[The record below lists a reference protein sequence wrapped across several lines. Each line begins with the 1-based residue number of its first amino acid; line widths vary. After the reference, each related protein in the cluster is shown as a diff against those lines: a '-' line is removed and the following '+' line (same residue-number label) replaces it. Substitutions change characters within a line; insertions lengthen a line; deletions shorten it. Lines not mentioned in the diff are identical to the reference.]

1 MGTNGVNGHWEGGS
15 IDGGSMRGPRPP
27 ILDLCVVVL
36 NYNGGALLGSAV
48 EAAARQT
55 GLSCAVVVVDNAS
68 TDGSFDLL
76 AARVAA
82 TELGRDGAQGGG
94 TPDVR
99 GGRYLL
105 LRVGQNRG
113 YAAGNNLG
121 LFGFPARYIVLLN
134 PDAIVNPETLPTML
148 RFMDAHP
155 EVGACG
161 PRLSWP
167 DGTAQPFSHGGDP
180 TPTYLGRRFRARLA
194 GGQLH
199 DWGGTAGGGVAE
211 GQVRSAGAPVTK
223 DEPAGEGE
231 APRPVDWVAGTCLM
245 IRATALGEVGL
256 LDERIFMY
264 FEDNDLCLRLRNR
277 GWAVYFLP
285 EVEVRHHNRPSY
297 ADRRR
302 VRSYYRG
309 LARFY
314 ATHYCRAAGLAVRA
328 AGEVA
333 ALLRRAQPEATN
345 HVGIHR
351 PRVPVPIELTPQAL
365 YIDAHPGI
373 VWEILRSVGKGKLPG
388 SRNRARLIEDHGDT
402 LLVEFTSVDGAK
414 ERITVEE
421 VTFYPPDRV
430 TYAHLGGPLR
440 SAFEEFLVQPTEN
453 GGTTLR
459 YSGHFK
465 AKLPLIGPLYVK
477 PIFDRLVLEHIEEL
491 KRAAETRAARSRKY
505 PRPVPRPDGF
515 ASA

>member
-1 MGTNGVNGHWEGGS
+1 MGSRRASGQLMQGRASSPV
-15 IDGGSMRGPRPP
+15 
-27 ILDLCVVVL
+27 LDLCIVVL
-36 NYNGGALLGSAV
+36 NYNGGALLGNAV

-82 TELGRDGAQGGG
+82 TEPWRDGAQGGG
-94 TPDVR
+94 TPDVH

-105 LRVGQNRG
+105 LRAGQNRG

-167 DGTAQPFSHGGDP
+167 DGTVQPFSHGGDP
-180 TPTYLGRRFRARLA
+180 TPTYLWRRSRARRA
-194 GGQLH
+194 GRQLH
-199 DWGGTAGGGVAE
+199 DWGGTAE
-211 GQVRSAGAPVTK
+211 G
-223 DEPAGEGE
+223 DER
-231 APRPVDWVAGTCLM
+231 PRPVEWVAGTCLM
-245 IRATALGEVGL
+245 VRATALEEVGF

-314 ATHYCRAAGLAVRA
+314 ATHHGRVAGLAVRA

-333 ALLRRAQPEATN
+333 ALLRKAQPEATN
-345 HVGIHR
+345 HVRIHR
-351 PRVPVPIELTPQAL
+351 PRVPVPIELTPRIL

-373 VWEILRSVGKGKLPG
+373 VWEILRSVGKGQLPG
-388 SRNRARLIEDHGDT
+388 SKNRARLIEDHGDT

-414 ERITVEE
+414 ERITLEE

-430 TYAHLGGPLR
+430 TYTHLGGPLR
-440 SAFEEFLVQPTEN
+440 SAFEEFLVQPTGN

-459 YSGHFK
+459 YSGHFE

-477 PIFDRLVLEHIEEL
+477 PIFDRLVREHIEEL
-491 KRAAETRAARSRKY
+491 KGAAEARAARSRKY
-505 PRPVPRPDGF
+505 PRPVPRSGGV